1 MCSWPIL
8 INPNL
13 SKIFYFQ
20 TDTLTIE
27 AEAVL
32 TQEVEGYKKCKPVAY
47 FLYTFLPAET
57 NYDIYEKKFLA
68 VIKVIN
74 NWRAHLIWTE
84 KLFIIEI
91 DHKNLMY

>member
-1 MCSWPIL
+1 M
-8 INPNL
+8 
-13 SKIFYFQ
+13 
-20 TDTLTIE
+20 TTE

-32 TQEVEGYKKCKPVAY
+32 IQEVEGYKKCKPVAY

-57 NYDIYEKKFLA
+57 NYDIYKKEFLA

-84 KLFIIEI
+84 KPFIIEI
-91 DHKNLMY
+91 DHKNLIYWKEPKKLTRRIVLPLRWQPPLR

>member
-8 INPNL
+8 INPDL

-20 TDTLTIE
+20 TDTLTTE

-57 NYDIYEKKFLA
+57 NYDIYEKEFLA

-84 KLFIIEI
+84 KPFIIEI
-91 DHKNLMY
+91 DHKNLIY